1 MLNQRLQL
9 KLSQKLSPQQIQLMK
24 LIQLPLQELEQ
35 RLAREIEEN
44 PALEAGKEN
53 DENSFDES
61 NDYNEPEENSNEDEI
76 NVEDYLSDD
85 DVPDYKLKSNNHSP
99 DDEEKNMPFISGV
112 SFNQFLKNQLQTFS
126 FEKTDS
132 EIANFLVG
140 SIDQTGYL
148 RRDLLDII
156 DDLAFTMG
164 IYTDIDSVKKILKT
178 IHLLDPPGVGAKNLK
193 ECLYIQLKRKNSSAS
208 IKTAIKI
215 IEHNFDMFTKK
226 HYKKIIL
233 KLNISENELKNAI
246 KEIEKLNPKPGS
258 AFSESTKINSTII
271 PDFTIE
277 IIDNK
282 LNLTLNSRNAP
293 DLYVSNEYKNML
305 SGYQES
311 KKVSKSQKEAVVFIK
326 QKLDAAKWFIDAIN
340 QRNQTLLLTMKA
352 IMDFQKDYFL
362 SGDESNLKPMI
373 LKDIAEKIGM
383 DISTVSRVA
392 NSKYVDSPYGIKLI
406 KSFFSEGITN
416 DQGIE
421 VSTIEIKKEL
431 KEIIGK
437 EDKSK
442 PLTDDQLTKIINK
455 KGYPIARR
463 TVAKYREMTGFPVAR
478 LRKKL

>member
-24 LIQLPLQELEQ
+24 LIQLPVQELEQ
-35 RLAREIEEN
+35 RLSREIEEN
-44 PALEAGKEN
+44 PALEVGKE
-53 DENSFDES
+53 EE
-61 NDYNEPEENSNEDEI
+61 EENPFEETNDFEEEVVSDNEI

-85 DVPDYKLKSNNHSP
+85 DVPDYKLKSNNHSA
-99 DDEEKNMPFISGV
+99 DDKQKSLPFISGI
-112 SFNQFLKNQLQTFS
+112 SFNEFLKNQLQAFS
-126 FEKTDS
+126 FNKSDL
-132 EIANFLVG
+132 EIAHFLVG

-148 RRDLLDII
+148 RRELLDIV

-164 IYTDIDSVKKILKT
+164 IYSDVESIEKILKT
-178 IHLLDPPGVGAKNLK
+178 IHLLDPPGVGARNLQ
-193 ECLYIQLKRKNSSAS
+193 ETLTIQLKKKKSSS
-208 IKTAIKI
+208 RINTAIKI
-215 IEHNFDMFTKK
+215 IENNFDMFIKK
-226 HYKKIIL
+226 HYQKIIL
-233 KLNISENELKNAI
+233 KLNINENDLKIAI
-246 KEIEKLNPKPGS
+246 KEIEKLNPKPGA
-258 AFSESTKINSTII
+258 AFSEPTKINSSII

-277 IIDNK
+277 IVENK
-282 LNLTLNSRNAP
+282 LLLTLNSRNAP
-293 DLYVSNEYKNML
+293 DLHVSNEYKNML
-305 SGYQES
+305 SGYKETN
-311 KKVSKSQKEAVVFIK
+311 KASKSQKDAVIFIK

-340 QRNQTLLLTMKA
+340 QRNQTLLLTMKS
-352 IMDFQKDYFL
+352 IMDFQKEYFL

-373 LKDIAEKIGM
+373 LKDIAEKIQM
-383 DISTVSRVA
+383 DISTISRVA

-431 KEIIGK
+431 QVIIDN
-437 EDKSK
+437 EDKTK

-463 TVAKYREMTGFPVAR
+463 TVAKYREMIGSPVAR

>member
-406 KSFFSEGITN
+406 KSFFS
-416 DQGIE
+416 
-421 VSTIEIKKEL
+421 L
-431 KEIIGK
+431 KI
-437 EDKSK
+437 SF
-442 PLTDDQLTKIINK
+442 LFL
-455 KGYPIARR
+455 
-463 TVAKYREMTGFPVAR
+463 M
-478 LRKKL
+478 

>member
-24 LIQLPLQELEQ
+24 LIQLPLLELEQ

-53 DENSFDES
+53 EENPFDES
-61 NDYNEPEENSNEDEI
+61 NDYNENEENGSDDEI
-76 NVEDYLSDD
+76 NIEDYLSDD
-85 DVPDYKLKSNNHSP
+85 DVPDYKLKTNNHSA

-126 FEKTDS
+126 FEKNDF
-132 EIANFLVG
+132 EIANFLIG

-148 RRDLLDII
+148 RRDLQDIV
-156 DDLAFTMG
+156 DDLAFTIG

-178 IHLLDPPGVGAKNLK
+178 IHLLDPPGVGAQNLK
-193 ECLYIQLKRKNSSAS
+193 ECLLIQLKSKNLSGS

-215 IEHNFDMFTKK
+215 VEDNFDMFSKK

-233 KLNISENELKNAI
+233 KLGISENELKNAI

-258 AFSESTKINSTII
+258 AFTESTKINSTII

-311 KKVSKSQKEAVVFIK
+311 KQVSKSQKEAVVFIK

-362 SGDESNLKPMI
+362 SGDESDLKPMI

-392 NSKYVDSPYGIKLI
+392 NSKYVDCPYGIKLI

-416 DQGIE
+416 NQGIE

-431 KEIIGK
+431 KEIIEK
-437 EDKSK
+437 ENKAK
-442 PLTDDQLTKIINK
+442 PLTDDQLTKIINQ

-463 TVAKYREMTGFPVAR
+463 TVAKYREMIGFPVAR